1 MGDTVMTVIAIF
13 LAAILLFVFPLMA
26 VSDRADDTSQ
36 TYVGAMTAQFV
47 DEIRTSTVIT
57 QEKYDMF
64 VSKLYATGNTYDVEI
79 VVGKVDENPYKT
91 SPTDPGPSVGQNL
104 TYKLS
109 TSQVLNAMEQGGGTY
124 KLNTGDSV
132 SVTVKNTNKTISQML
147 KGFLYTVT
155 GNDTYKIAA
164 QYTGLVVGNGNSN

>member
-1 MGDTVMTVIAIF
+1 MTVIAIF
-13 LAAILLFVFPLMA
+13 LAAILLFVFPLMT

-36 TYVGAMTAQFV
+36 TYVGALTAQFV

-57 QEKYDMF
+57 QSNYDMF
-64 VSKLYATGNTYDVEI
+64 VSKLAATGNTYDVEI
-79 VVGKVDENPYKT
+79 VIGKIDENPYKE
-91 SPTDPGPSVGQNL
+91 SASDPGPSVGQNL

-109 TSQVLNAMEQGGGTY
+109 TSQIMNLMNQGGGKY

-155 GNDTYKIAA
+155 GDDTYKIAA
-164 QYTGLVVGNGNSN
+164 QYSGLVVGNSN